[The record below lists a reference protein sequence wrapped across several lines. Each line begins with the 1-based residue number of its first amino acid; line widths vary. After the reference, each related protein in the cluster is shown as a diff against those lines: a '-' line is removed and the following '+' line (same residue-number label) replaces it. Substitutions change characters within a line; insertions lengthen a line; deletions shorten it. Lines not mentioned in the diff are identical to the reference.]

1 MKDNIT
7 YNNILL
13 NAYGNNVDISE
24 AVIIDAHIFEED
36 KNDNV
41 IDCNVLYDKRSN
53 SVIVSITN
61 KGSEDFPTDEYQAV
75 IPTNSKEDVLEF
87 ANKLVELGKNIR
99 EVCER

>member
-1 MKDNIT
+1 MKNNIT

-13 NAYGNNVDISE
+13 NSYGNSVDISE
-24 AVIIDAHIFEED
+24 AVIVDAHIFED

-53 SVIVSITN
+53 SVIVSITD

-75 IPTNSKEDVLEF
+75 IPTNTKEDVLEF
-87 ANKLVELGKNIR
+87 ADKLIELGKNIR